1 MAPDSLT
8 AEETRAVEVLLGDW
22 RDLLRCT
29 AIHQAMERVGIPF
42 SHASRLR
49 VAEFLIGDTAAD
61 GLMRWAPSIYVLTND
76 EKLVARRAVR
86 LWHEGTSIPQPD
98 ADEWRKSGMDEDQI
112 KDAFEALAWL
122 GFMRK
127 TGRRYELAEGVES
140 FLRGLGFYFHEVILP
155 ARGERFNTNCA
166 PDFFMMTYPATRERM
181 LERVSRGASST
192 VADGMSDK
200 MLDAIRGANTA
211 GARALQDSAFYG
223 AERAILN
230 DACGWSDEPITLV
243 MDHGKLVEVAP
254 DTIWYLLGGG

>member
-8 AEETRAVEVLLGDW
+8 AEETRVVEVLLGDW

-49 VAEFLIGDTAAD
+49 IAEFLIGDAAAS

-76 EKLVARRAVR
+76 EKLIARRAVR
-86 LWHEGTSIPQPD
+86 LWREGARIPQPGE
-98 ADEWRKSGMDEDQI
+98 DEWQKSGRSGEQI
-112 KDAFEALAWL
+112 EDAFEALAWL

-127 TGRRYELAEGVES
+127 TGGYEIAEDAES
-140 FLRGLGFYFHEVILP
+140 FLRGLGFYFHEVVLP

-166 PDFFMMTYPATRERM
+166 PDFFIMTYPPTRERM
-181 LERVSRGASST
+181 LERVSGGASSV
-192 VADGMSDK
+192 VAEGMSEK

-230 DACGWSDEPITLV
+230 DACGWSDEPITVV
-243 MDHGKLVEVAP
+243 MDHGKLVDVTP